1 MPLLLALVGA
11 VALLLF
17 LDWALVGSLVA
28 IVKGAIGWV
37 WPLPV
42 KAGAIGLGLFLVWC
56 LSAD

>member
-17 LDWALVGSLVA
+17 LNWAIVGLLVG
-28 IVKGAIGWV
+28 IVQGAIGWV
-37 WPLPV
+37 WPLLV